1 MWAMPPWVPER
12 IRSALPAGA
21 ELVVLDLPADG
32 TGDGALR
39 ADPALLAAVEDA
51 DVYLG
56 YGVPA
61 EVLRRGS
68 RLRWVHSASAGVG
81 SSLTPEMMASPVLF
95 TNSAGVHAPPMAE
108 TVLAM
113 ILHFG
118 RGLDLAVREQALGRW
133 GAEAFYA
140 GEAAVTELSSATVG
154 IVGFGGVGREVA
166 RRAAALGARVLATR
180 RSRGAGS
187 EDLETV
193 GGGASQPAAARLLHG
208 PEALARL
215 LEESDYLVLAA
226 PLTTRTRGILGR
238 EALHRMKPSAVVVNV
253 SRGALVDEQAL
264 VEALREGRLRGA
276 ALDVFAAEPLPAGH
290 PLWALPNVLLT
301 PHVSAVTRGFWERE
315 VELVVGN
322 LRRLVEGRALWNL
335 VDKRAGY

>member
-1 MWAMPPWVPER
+1 VWAMPPWVPER

-180 RSRGAGS
+180 RSPGAGS

-238 EALHRMKPSAVVVNV
+238 EALQRMKPSAVVVNV

-315 VELVVGN
+315 VELVAGN